1 MGETGRLHEAS
12 LELVGLTRAW
22 PVRRGPSHDTGTTA
36 RGRRLNL
43 PGVDGYVLRCRHRDS
58 GRVAVDR
65 IVPAFAGLTR

>member
-1 MGETGRLHEAS
+1 MGETRRLHEAS

-22 PVRRGPSHDTGTTA
+22 PVRRGPSHDTGTVA

-43 PGVDGYVLRCRHRDS
+43 PGVDGHIIRCRLRDS
-58 GRVAVDR
+58 GRVAVDC